1 MSLRF
6 DRINNFW
13 FVLRHEIEHVL
24 NKDGLAGFVLDVEL
38 SELLSR
44 QDEDTP
50 EEERRANY
58 AAEEFL
64 VPGKEFDR
72 FIVNTRPFYSN
83 TKVAGFAESIGVHPG
98 IVVGQLQNREE
109 LPYTHF
115 HRHLAKF
122 RHIIT
127 EAALTDGWGNAPTQH
142 A

>member
-24 NKDGLAGFVLDVEL
+24 NKDGQGFVLDVEL
-38 SELLSR
+38 SESLSR
-44 QDEDTP
+44 QGEDTP
-50 EEERRANY
+50 EEEKRANY

-64 VPGKEFDR
+64 VPGKEFNE

-83 TKVAGFAESIGVHPG
+83 TEVIAFAENMGVHPG
-98 IVVGQLQNREE
+98 IIVGQLQNREE

-115 HRHLAKF
+115 HRHLAKI

-127 EAALTDGWGNAPTQH
+127 EVALTDGWGSAPPQH